1 MKLEQ
6 LQARAFRIIRTREES
21 ARQAQA
27 RDAEL
32 EKELAEVLGQ
42 IAELEKDDDRSSK
55 R

>member
-6 LQARAFRIIRTREES
+6 LQARAFRIITAREAN

-32 EKELAEVLGQ
+32 EKELAAVLAQ
-42 IAELEKDDDRSSK
+42 LADMEKDDRSSK
-55 R
+55 SR